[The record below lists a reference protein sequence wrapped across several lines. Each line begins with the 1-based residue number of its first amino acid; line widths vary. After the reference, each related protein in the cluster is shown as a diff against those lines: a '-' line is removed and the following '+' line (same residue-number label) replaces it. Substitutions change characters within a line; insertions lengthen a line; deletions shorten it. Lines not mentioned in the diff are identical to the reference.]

1 MQNRLLF
8 LLCFAIGW
16 TAQSQTVSKD
26 FRMKTLFIEKDSVQL
41 DSVAIN
47 PDKFNVFN
55 SLLKVIP
62 SSEYRVDFSNAMLK
76 IDSKKYP
83 KITVEYFR
91 IPDFITKVYTPFDE
105 KFIITSSTNT
115 DQLYS
120 LTTNKKGTEVKLF
133 EGLQTNGYI
142 TRGITS
148 GNNQNA
154 VTNATLDLK
163 IKGKLSKEVSLRAA
177 IFDTNIPIQENGYSQ
192 NITDFDRIFIEMFTD
207 NWGVKAGDISLENKE
222 SYFMPLRKQIT
233 GLRVEAKISD
243 QFEVAAS
250 GAITRGEFNRYRV
263 TGKEGNQGPYK
274 IYGKNNAPAILI
286 IRGSEKVYINGIQI
300 ERGENKDYT
309 IDYNIAEITFNTTYP
324 ITNDMRIAIEYQY
337 ANRNY
342 TRFLTYEEAVY
353 KSQKLNISGYFYSE
367 TDAKNQP
374 LQQNLTDLQKN
385 KLTAAGN
392 NKDLMIAESAFLD
405 TFDENK
411 VLYRKVMNG
420 ITEVFE
426 YSQNPNDELYFV
438 TFTNVGTQKGDY
450 SLERGTA
457 IGNVYQYVGTNLGE
471 YNPIIKLTP
480 PSKQQT
486 FVLKSEYAFSQKTQL
501 NSEIAISN
509 NDANLFSSIDDENN
523 VAVAAKLKW
532 EQILID
538 KKWQLKS
545 AISHEF
551 VQQNFNTEQ
560 NWESI
565 EFNRDWNVL
574 NNNATKNYFQSEI
587 LLHNKKNDVVS
598 YRFNHLSYTD
608 IFSGKKHEFTSK
620 ISLKKTL
627 LSLNSSFLNN
637 TSTLEDNSF
646 FRAKATVEH
655 NFNKKWVG
663 SFINYESNR
672 RKNGSTQEFINT
684 SHRFKEYEAYL
695 GIGDSTNVFV
705 KLGFNYRNNDSI
717 KARTFTRINDRKTFY
732 IQSKLVQK
740 EQTNL
745 SVFANYRHTNNRF
758 TNNVEKSLNS
768 KIIFN
773 QQLLNRFIN
782 LGSVYETSSGNISRQ
797 EYMYVKTEP
806 GFGYYTWIDYN
817 GDGIKD
823 FDEFEI
829 AEFQDQATYLRLPK
843 PNIRFVPTQRA
854 KFTQSI
860 TLNPKIWSSQKGMKK
875 IISKFYNQSFLSVEN
890 EQERIGNSFN
900 FNPFDLNE
908 DKLLGLS
915 LNLRNSLFF
924 NKNLQKYSVT
934 YTFGKTRN
942 KQQYFIGSQ
951 ENNLKLHQVTVA
963 HKFKHFWLFE
973 LLGKTSK
980 NDLVTENFSTR
991 NYNIHSNEIEPK
1003 ISFLYDENN
1012 RFTAF
1017 YHFKNK
1023 KNQLLNFENLAQQK
1037 FGLEYF
1043 YRSKKKNQISANIN
1057 VFLNDFIGETNTPVA
1072 YQMLEGLQAGK
1083 NYTWNVVFN
1092 RKLNAFLNLNLNYVG
1107 RKSENSKTIHIGNIQ
1122 LKAVF

>member
-243 QFEVAAS
+243 QFKVAAS

-627 LSLNSSFLNN
+627 FSLNSSFLNN

-732 IQSKLVQK
+732 VQSKLVQK

-980 NDLVTENFSTR
+980 NDLITENFSTR

>member
-154 VTNATLDLK
+154 VANATLDLK
-163 IKGKLSKEVSLRAA
+163 ITGKLSKEVTLRAA

-243 QFEVAAS
+243 QFKVAAS

-598 YRFNHLSYTD
+598 YRFNHLSYID
-608 IFSGKKHEFTSK
+608 IFSGKKHELSSK

-627 LSLNSSFLNN
+627 FSLNSSFLNN

-732 IQSKLVQK
+732 VQSKLVQK

-980 NDLVTENFSTR
+980 NDLITENFSTR

>member
-1 MQNRLLF
+1 
-8 LLCFAIGW
+8 
-16 TAQSQTVSKD
+16 
-26 FRMKTLFIEKDSVQL
+26 
-41 DSVAIN
+41 
-47 PDKFNVFN
+47 
-55 SLLKVIP
+55 
-62 SSEYRVDFSNAMLK
+62 
-76 IDSKKYP
+76 
-83 KITVEYFR
+83 
-91 IPDFITKVYTPFDE
+91 
-105 KFIITSSTNT
+105 
-115 DQLYS
+115 
-120 LTTNKKGTEVKLF
+120 
-133 EGLQTNGYI
+133 
-142 TRGITS
+142 
-148 GNNQNA
+148 
-154 VTNATLDLK
+154 
-163 IKGKLSKEVSLRAA
+163 
-177 IFDTNIPIQENGYSQ
+177 
-192 NITDFDRIFIEMFTD
+192 MFTD

-608 IFSGKKHEFTSK
+608 IFSGKKHELSSK
-620 ISLKKTL
+620 ISWKKTL
-627 LSLNSSFLNN
+627 FSLNSSFLNN

-732 IQSKLVQK
+732 VQSKLVQK

-980 NDLVTENFSTR
+980 NDLITENFSTR

>member
-608 IFSGKKHEFTSK
+608 IFSGKKHELSSK

-627 LSLNSSFLNN
+627 FSLNSSFLNN

-732 IQSKLVQK
+732 VQSKLVQK

-980 NDLVTENFSTR
+980 NDLITENFSTR

>member
-980 NDLVTENFSTR
+980 NDLITENFSTR

>member
-1 MQNRLLF
+1 MQNRLFF

-16 TAQSQTVSKD
+16 TAQSQTISKD

-243 QFEVAAS
+243 QFKVAAS

-598 YRFNHLSYTD
+598 YRFNHLSYID
-608 IFSGKKHEFTSK
+608 IFSGKKHELSSK

-627 LSLNSSFLNN
+627 FSLNSSFLNN

-980 NDLVTENFSTR
+980 NDLITENFSTR

>member
-105 KFIITSSTNT
+105 KFIIASSTNT

-342 TRFLTYEEAVY
+342 TRFLTYEEAIY
-353 KSQKLNISGYFYSE
+353 KSEKLNISGYFYSE

-385 KLTAAGN
+385 KLAAAGN

-1057 VFLNDFIGETNTPVA
+1057 VFLNDFTGETNTPVA

>member
-243 QFEVAAS
+243 QFKVAAS

-608 IFSGKKHEFTSK
+608 IFSGKKHELSSK

-627 LSLNSSFLNN
+627 FSLNSSFLNN

-732 IQSKLVQK
+732 VQSKLVQK

-980 NDLVTENFSTR
+980 NDLITENFSTR

>member
-243 QFEVAAS
+243 QFKVAAS

-342 TRFLTYEEAVY
+342 TRFLTYEEAIY
-353 KSQKLNISGYFYSE
+353 KSEKLNISGYFYSE

-385 KLTAAGN
+385 KLAAAGN

-598 YRFNHLSYTD
+598 YRFNHLSYID
-608 IFSGKKHEFTSK
+608 IFSGKKHELSSK

-627 LSLNSSFLNN
+627 FSLNSSFLNN

>member
-1 MQNRLLF
+1 MQNRLFF

-16 TAQSQTVSKD
+16 TAQSQTISKD

-608 IFSGKKHEFTSK
+608 IFSGKKHELSSK
-620 ISLKKTL
+620 ISWKKTL
-627 LSLNSSFLNN
+627 FSLNSSFLNN

-732 IQSKLVQK
+732 VQSKLVQK

-980 NDLVTENFSTR
+980 NDLITENFSTR

>member
-243 QFEVAAS
+243 QFKVAAS

-608 IFSGKKHEFTSK
+608 IFSGKKHELSSK
-620 ISLKKTL
+620 ISWKKTL
-627 LSLNSSFLNN
+627 FSLNSSFLNN

-732 IQSKLVQK
+732 VQSKLVQK

-951 ENNLKLHQVTVA
+951 ENNIKLHQVTVA

-980 NDLVTENFSTR
+980 NDLITENFSTR

>member
-105 KFIITSSTNT
+105 KFIIASSTNT

-342 TRFLTYEEAVY
+342 TRFLTYEEAIY
-353 KSQKLNISGYFYSE
+353 KSEKLNISGYFYSE

-385 KLTAAGN
+385 KLAAAGN

-627 LSLNSSFLNN
+627 FSLNSSFLNN

>member
-243 QFEVAAS
+243 QFKVAAS

-608 IFSGKKHEFTSK
+608 IFSGKKHELSSK
-620 ISLKKTL
+620 ISWKKTL
-627 LSLNSSFLNN
+627 FSLNSSFLNN

-732 IQSKLVQK
+732 VQSKLVQK

-980 NDLVTENFSTR
+980 NDLITENFSTR

-1057 VFLNDFIGETNTPVA
+1057 VFLNDFTGETNTPVA

>member
-105 KFIITSSTNT
+105 KFIIASSTNT

-598 YRFNHLSYTD
+598 YRFNHLSYID
-608 IFSGKKHEFTSK
+608 IFSGKKHELSSK

-627 LSLNSSFLNN
+627 FSLNSSFLNN

-1057 VFLNDFIGETNTPVA
+1057 VFLNDFTGETNTPVA

>member
-732 IQSKLVQK
+732 VQSKLVQK

>member
-105 KFIITSSTNT
+105 KFIIASSTNT

-951 ENNLKLHQVTVA
+951 ENNIKLHQVTVA

>member
-342 TRFLTYEEAVY
+342 TRFLTYEEAIY
-353 KSQKLNISGYFYSE
+353 KSEKLNISGYFYSE

-385 KLTAAGN
+385 KLAAAGN

-598 YRFNHLSYTD
+598 YRFNHLSYID
-608 IFSGKKHEFTSK
+608 IFSGKKHELSSK

-627 LSLNSSFLNN
+627 FSLNSSFLNN

-980 NDLVTENFSTR
+980 NDLITENFSTR